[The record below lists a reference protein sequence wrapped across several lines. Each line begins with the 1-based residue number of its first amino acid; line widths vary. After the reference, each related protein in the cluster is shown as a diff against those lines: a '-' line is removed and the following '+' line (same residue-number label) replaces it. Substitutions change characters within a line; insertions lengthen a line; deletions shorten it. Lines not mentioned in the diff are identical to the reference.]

1 MKLKKFAAMML
12 AGVMAV
18 SMLAGCAEGGKKEDD
33 NKEPVATGMTAKVIA
48 ALDEDTTKIVDFAA
62 SSSLE
67 AALKKAVQNVGS
79 DVVGNA
85 SFASDVMA
93 ELTKVNPDLTSTVFV
108 GGTDANDKKE
118 QSYTCVQLLNDSD
131 IGASEE
137 YAAAKLADMVEAT
150 KANGATVLAK
160 TGTYSQD
167 YTKDNDT
174 YYYTFDYTGDIAVV
188 EVTNAVTGQTS
199 YISAV
204 TITRT
209 ATKVVK

>member
-1 MKLKKFAAMML
+1 MKLKKIASLML

-18 SMLAGCAEGGKKEDD
+18 SMLAGCSNGTKPEDD
-33 NKEPVATGMTAKVIA
+33 KKDPVVNTGMTGKVIA
-48 ALDEDTTKIVDFAA
+48 ALNEDTTKLVDFAA
-62 SSSLE
+62 SSTLE
-67 AALKKAVQNVGS
+67 SALKKAVQNVGS
-79 DVVGNA
+79 DVVGNNT
-85 SFASDVMA
+85 FATNIMN
-93 ELTKVNPDLTSTVFV
+93 ELTKINPELTSTVFV
-108 GGTDANDKKE
+108 GGTEDTDKKE
-118 QSYTCVQLLNDSD
+118 QSYTCVQLLNNGD

-150 KANGATVLAK
+150 KANGSTVLAK

-167 YTKDNDT
+167 YDGGK
-174 YYYTFDYTGDIAVV
+174 YYYSFDYTGEIAVV

-209 ATKVVK
+209 ATKVEK